1 MNPNEHYIEVNKQ
14 AWNKRTELH
23 IKSDFYKYDEFVAG
37 ANSLTEIELGI
48 LGDLTGKRILH
59 LQCHFG
65 QDSISLA
72 RLGAHV
78 TAVDFSDQ
86 AIKEARILNEKCGTD
101 VTFVCCDLY
110 GLPDHLE
117 GKYDLVFTSYGTIGW
132 LPDLDK
138 WARVVSHYLDTG
150 GELLIVD
157 FHPVAWMYDNDLTA
171 PTYSYFNGDAIV
183 EEEQGSYADPTAKE
197 TLTSV
202 CWNHATTS
210 VINDTIKHGLQ
221 VKAFNEYDFTPYDIF
236 PGGIEVGPRRYQVEK
251 WKGIVPLV
259 FALHSVK
266 V

>member
-1 MNPNEHYIEVNKQ
+1 MRPEEQYIHINKQ
-14 AWNKRTELH
+14 AWNKRTKLH
-23 IKSDFYKYDEFVAG
+23 VKSDFYKYDEFVAG
-37 ANSLTEIELGI
+37 ANSLTEIELDI
-48 LGDLTGKRILH
+48 LGDITGKRILH

-78 TAVDFSDQ
+78 TGVDLSDE
-86 AIKEARILNEKCGTD
+86 AIKQADILNEKCGTEVD
-101 VTFVCCDLY
+101 FICCDLY
-110 GLPDHLE
+110 DLPQHLE
-117 GKYDLVFTSYGTIGW
+117 GKYDIVFTSYGTIGW
-132 LPDLDK
+132 LPDLEK
-138 WARVVSHYLDTG
+138 WASVVSQYLNTG

-157 FHPVAWMYDNDLTA
+157 FHPVVWMYDNDLTA

-183 EEEQGSYADPTAKE
+183 EEEQGSYADPNAKE

-202 CWNHATTS
+202 CWNHSTTS
-210 VINDTIKHGLQ
+210 VINNTIKHGLQ

-236 PGGIEVGPRRYQVEK
+236 PGGIEVGERRFQVEK
-251 WKGIVPLV
+251 WKGILPLV